1 MTMTNVIV
9 PVDLWD
15 EDIEGALS
23 VWLVENGDVVSQGDV
38 LCEVMVEKSTVEVTS
53 PATGKITLLVQA
65 ETPVKKGGVIASIS
79 SQ

>member
-38 LCEVMVEKSTVEVTS
+38 LCEVMVEKSTVEVIS
-53 PATGKITLLVQA
+53 PAAGKITLLVKS

-79 SQ
+79 SP